1 MKNVLKVFGLKNC
14 IKYVFRFAR
23 PSSCAETFDASIK
36 QKYHAVHPR
45 LGVLGTDPGKGL
57 IVCLKT

>member
-1 MKNVLKVFGLKNC
+1 MKDVLKVFGLKNC
-14 IKYVFRFAR
+14 IAYVFLFSQ
-23 PSSCAETFDASIK
+23 PSSCATIFDASIK

>member
-1 MKNVLKVFGLKNC
+1 MKNVLKDFALDIC
-14 IKYVFRFAR
+14 IEYVLRFAQAI
-23 PSSCAETFDASIK
+23 SCATIFDASIK